1 MSGMDE
7 LAFWPPSWSMVLLL
21 PALFVGFTVHELA
34 HAIVALM
41 LGDTSQVERHRLSF
55 NPLRHV
61 SWIGLIVF
69 LIFGFGWAKPVRVD
83 INRFRVRNRAF
94 GMFLVSISGAMANLV
109 TGLLVLAGMAI
120 TMSIV
125 WTSTGTS
132 PMDILQF
139 LMLDPPA
146 LDAHGLAV
154 ALSGNMLRVNLLLA
168 FFNLL
173 PFPPLDGFQAVVSLI
188 AAIRTGLGRA
198 PAPSPG
204 PSLVWPAPQAGK
216 PAAAHDSD
224 DAAADSPAQIHFA
237 IGLEYQKEGQL
248 DEAIARYRQATDHDD
263 QFGMAYYNLGVAYW
277 AKDRLPLAISA
288 FRAARAC
295 PDETVQ
301 VVASRRLRELILA
314 EQNPDAAV
322 GEPPAPLEPG
332 TVPARKAD
340 GPPPLDPA
348 VTRRLWISLAAGGV
362 GLVLLAVAAWFYVTA
377 VALAELGG
385 AGLL

>member
-1 MSGMDE
+1 MDE
-7 LAFWPPSWSMVLLL
+7 LAFWPPSWSMLLLL
-21 PALFVGFTVHELA
+21 PALFVGFTVHELG
-34 HAIVALM
+34 HALVAFL
-41 LGDTSQVERHRLSF
+41 LGDTSQVERRRLSL

-83 INRFRVRNRAF
+83 MRRFRVHNRAF
-94 GMFLVSISGAMANLV
+94 AMFLVSISGATANLV
-109 TGLLVLAGMAI
+109 TAMAALAGMAV

-125 WTSTGTS
+125 WTSTGAS
-132 PMDILQF
+132 PLEILQF
-139 LMLDPPA
+139 LMLDPTA

-154 ALSGNMLRVNLLLA
+154 ALSGDMLRVNLLLA

-188 AAIRTGLGRA
+188 DAIRTGLGREPVA
-198 PAPSPG
+198 GQGLTPVRSAVG
-204 PSLVWPAPQAGK
+204 PEK
-216 PAAAHDSD
+216 PAAARDGD

-237 IGLEYQKEGQL
+237 IGLKYQKDGQL

-263 QFGMAYYNLGVAYW
+263 KFGMAYYNLGVAYW
-277 AKDRLPLAISA
+277 AKDRIPLAISA
-288 FRAARAC
+288 FRAAQAC

-301 VVASRRLRELILA
+301 VVASRRLRELALA
-314 EQNPDAAV
+314 EYNSGAV
-322 GEPPAPLEPG
+322 LGAPPAPLEPG
-332 TVPARKAD
+332 TVLVRKED
-340 GPPPLDPA
+340 VPPPLDPA

-362 GLVLLAVAAWFYVTA
+362 AVVLLAAAAWFYVTS

>member
-1 MSGMDE
+1 MDE

-83 INRFRVRNRAF
+83 INRFRVQNRAF

-216 PAAAHDSD
+216 PAAA
-224 DAAADSPAQIHFA
+224 
-237 IGLEYQKEGQL
+237 
-248 DEAIARYRQATDHDD
+248 
-263 QFGMAYYNLGVAYW
+263 
-277 AKDRLPLAISA
+277 
-288 FRAARAC
+288 
-295 PDETVQ
+295 
-301 VVASRRLRELILA
+301 
-314 EQNPDAAV
+314 
-322 GEPPAPLEPG
+322 
-332 TVPARKAD
+332 
-340 GPPPLDPA
+340 
-348 VTRRLWISLAAGGV
+348 
-362 GLVLLAVAAWFYVTA
+362 
-377 VALAELGG
+377 
-385 AGLL
+385 